1 MTATKAP
8 SGDEHDSAWKAALH
22 SYLSSFFE
30 FFFPEFYSQIDWSRR
45 PRFHDR
51 ELAALAPKSR
61 GRKGAGKR
69 LVDLLAELRRVDS
82 TPLLV
87 LVHIEVQASRTED
100 FAKRLFFYHARI
112 LESYQKPLTTI
123 AVLADR
129 QPSWRPNSYTSE
141 FWRTSIR
148 FDFPMI
154 KLQDYK
160 DRIRKLESSTNPFAL
175 LVVATLYAQTASPD
189 SPQRLERKFDLV
201 KKMYESGMSRTQIV
215 DFFRL
220 VDHVMSLS
228 PSLERE
234 FHLKLE
240 KYEEESVMPINLLS
254 SIERRAMEK
263 GLEKGLEKGRKEAS
277 LKAIRVVLEVRFACL
292 PSNFLKQLSSMDA
305 DKLESL
311 LPQAATIDSLDDFI
325 F

>member
-1 MTATKAP
+1 M
-8 SGDEHDSAWKAALH
+8 
-22 SYLSSFFE
+22 
-30 FFFPEFYSQIDWSRR
+30 
-45 PRFHDR
+45 
-51 ELAALAPKSR
+51 
-61 GRKGAGKR
+61 
-69 LVDLLAELRRVDS
+69 
-82 TPLLV
+82 
-87 LVHIEVQASRTED
+87 
-100 FAKRLFFYHARI
+100 
-112 LESYQKPLTTI
+112 
-123 AVLADR
+123 
-129 QPSWRPNSYTSE
+129 SE
-141 FWRTSIR
+141 
-148 FDFPMI
+148 
-154 KLQDYK
+154 
-160 DRIRKLESSTNPFAL
+160 LESSTNPFAL
-175 LVVATLYAQTASPD
+175 LVAATLHAQAASPD
-189 SPQRLERKFDLV
+189 STQRLERKFDLV

-263 GLEKGLEKGRKEAS
+263 GLEKGRKEAS
-277 LKAIRVVLEVRFACL
+277 LKAIRVVLEVRFERL

-305 DKLESL
+305 EKLESL